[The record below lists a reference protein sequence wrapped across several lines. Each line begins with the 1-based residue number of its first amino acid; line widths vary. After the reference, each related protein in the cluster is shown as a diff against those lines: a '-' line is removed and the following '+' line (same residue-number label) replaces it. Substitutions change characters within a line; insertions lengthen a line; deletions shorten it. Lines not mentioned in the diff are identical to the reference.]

1 MTGVHKKVKGHTF
14 LNKPAAESELMQIL
28 ELISCHCSLS
38 IPSSKRKFKGYRKI
52 PYGMKLVNGLHS
64 YAPPG
69 VLSDPLT
76 KSMIIKVGI

>member
-1 MTGVHKKVKGHTF
+1 MNEKFVGTMN
-14 LNKPAAESELMQIL
+14 LSRQMQNANPRTHI
-28 ELISCHCSLS
+28 ICHCSLS

-64 YAPPG
+64 YALPG